1 MNAARYR
8 FFRLYTLG
16 CIVLSLGFLALNVSA
31 QTQPTHHTPAHA
43 TAAQPAGAPSKMKA
57 IWEPMNYPDDILLQD
72 VYFANDKVGWI
83 AGKGPGGFIMHTAD
97 GGANWDFQMG
107 DPHSSDPGISELRF
121 VDATHGWAVQGGDQ
135 ILRTTDGTTWQT
147 VGPFAAGGG
156 PVANYRFISANV
168 GFELAGGSDVSTIYA
183 THDAGRSWK
192 PAYQCQVTLQV
203 NGLSQNTGCVLRDV
217 YFPSARIGYAVGGG
231 YDGSW
236 ATFVKTVDG
245 GASWKVIFA
254 STEVN
259 AGYTVAFLDDNNG
272 VVRLSNKQILIT
284 ADGGQTWN
292 GATGV
297 GWADVKFADPEV
309 GWSCLEQYGPTCSI
323 TVDGGK
329 NWTAHGFS
337 LPSDIMGYSVPR
349 RDRVFLVGDHG
360 MIYRYRI
367 VPASYTVQGIV
378 DAPMVPAYGGALV
391 GQLQQMQTQIAAL
404 QAKLG
409 GAGAPA
415 SAGGGGGGSGPSG
428 EHVAVAESFPQN
440 GGFSQD
446 TSGQTAPASGGFS
459 QDTSA
464 AGGATQDPAAATGG
478 FVQDATAAPAS
489 SYVQSCCASS
499 IQSLQTSFTAVAT
512 QIPQFGSQ
520 FKNLNLLLVGL
531 NMVSQMITDA
541 KQIKTEFVALKAA
554 PNAQAALAALTSLST
569 SVASMSQSIDTQFQS
584 LGAAPAA
591 GAAADVIGNQAV
603 GTSATGTSATPAT
616 SGQPANSSTAGTQ
629 SSTGSTAGSTASK
642 VKKKFPPL

>member
-1 MNAARYR
+1 
-8 FFRLYTLG
+8 
-16 CIVLSLGFLALNVSA
+16 
-31 QTQPTHHTPAHA
+31 
-43 TAAQPAGAPSKMKA
+43 
-57 IWEPMNYPDDILLQD
+57 
-72 VYFANDKVGWI
+72 
-83 AGKGPGGFIMHTAD
+83 
-97 GGANWDFQMG
+97 
-107 DPHSSDPGISELRF
+107 
-121 VDATHGWAVQGGDQ
+121 
-135 ILRTTDGTTWQT
+135 
-147 VGPFAAGGG
+147 
-156 PVANYRFISANV
+156 
-168 GFELAGGSDVSTIYA
+168 
-183 THDAGRSWK
+183 
-192 PAYQCQVTLQV
+192 
-203 NGLSQNTGCVLRDV
+203 
-217 YFPSARIGYAVGGG
+217 
-231 YDGSW
+231 
-236 ATFVKTVDG
+236 
-245 GASWKVIFA
+245 
-254 STEVN
+254 
-259 AGYTVAFLDDNNG
+259 
-272 VVRLSNKQILIT
+272 
-284 ADGGQTWN
+284 
-292 GATGV
+292 
-297 GWADVKFADPEV
+297 
-309 GWSCLEQYGPTCSI
+309 
-323 TVDGGK
+323 VDGGK

-367 VPASYTVQGIV
+367 VPASYTAQGIV

-446 TSGQTAPASGGFS
+446 TSGQAAPASGGFS

-464 AGGATQDPAAATGG
+464 AGGATQDPTAAAGG

-499 IQSLQTSFTAVAT
+499 IQSLQTSFTSIAT
-512 QIPQFGSQ
+512 QVPQFGSQ

-531 NMVSQMITDA
+531 NMVSQMIADA

-554 PNAQAALAALTSLST
+554 PNAQAALAALNSLST

-616 SGQPANSSTAGTQ
+616 SGQPATSSTAGTQ

>member
-1 MNAARYR
+1 
-8 FFRLYTLG
+8 
-16 CIVLSLGFLALNVSA
+16 
-31 QTQPTHHTPAHA
+31 
-43 TAAQPAGAPSKMKA
+43 MKA

-97 GGANWDFQMG
+97 GGANWAFQMG

-156 PVANYRFISANV
+156 PVANYRFISANI
-168 GFELAGGSDVSTIYA
+168 GFELAGDSNQSTIYA

-231 YDGSW
+231 YNGAW
-236 ATFVKTVDG
+236 AAFVKTVDG
-245 GASWKVIFA
+245 GANWKVIFA
-254 STEVN
+254 STEVS

-284 ADGGQTWN
+284 ADGGQTWQ

-323 TVDGGK
+323 TADGGK
-329 NWTAHGFS
+329 SWVGHDFS

-367 VPASYTVQGIV
+367 VPATYTAQGIV

-409 GAGAPA
+409 GSGA
-415 SAGGGGGGSGPSG
+415 SASVGGGGGGSGPSG
-428 EHVAVAESFPQN
+428 EHVAVAGSFPQN

-446 TSGQTAPASGGFS
+446 TSGQAAPASGGFS

-464 AGGATQDPAAATGG
+464 AGGATQDPTAAAGG
-478 FVQDATAAPAS
+478 FVQDASAAPAS
-489 SYVQSCCASS
+489 TYVQSCCASN
-499 IQSLQTSFTAVAT
+499 IQSLQTSFAAVAT
-512 QIPQFGSQ
+512 EVPQFGSQ

-531 NMVSQMITDA
+531 NMVSQMIADA
-541 KQIKTEFVALKAA
+541 KQIKTDFVALKTA

-569 SVASMSQSIDTQFQS
+569 SVASMSQSIETQFQS

-591 GAAADVIGNQAV
+591 GTAAGVIGNQA
-603 GTSATGTSATPAT
+603 TGAPAT
-616 SGQPANSSTAGTQ
+616 IPALTPPVSGQPGH
-629 SSTGSTAGSTASK
+629 
-642 VKKKFPPL
+642 